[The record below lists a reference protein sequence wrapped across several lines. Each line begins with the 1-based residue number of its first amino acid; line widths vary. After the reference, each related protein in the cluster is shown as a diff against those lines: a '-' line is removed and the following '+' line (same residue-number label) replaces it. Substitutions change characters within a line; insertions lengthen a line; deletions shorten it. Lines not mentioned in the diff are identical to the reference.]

1 MRVSIEGGI
10 HGVVGGLH
18 GNANERTK
26 AYAYGEQSSKSR
38 SRGSLRSGEA
48 MMEWIEG
55 FYERGVKRWREE
67 TAYVTLL
74 PNQ

>member
-1 MRVSIEGGI
+1 MGCGMRVSIEGGI

-38 SRGSLRSGEA
+38 SMGSFRSGEA
-48 MMEWIEG
+48 MIEWIEG
-55 FYERGVKRWREE
+55 FYERGVKR
-67 TAYVTLL
+67 
-74 PNQ
+74 